1 VEDVSVSS
9 LDSEKDWGVATREA
23 AGLGRLLHQYRLAGG
38 LTQEELAERAGVS
51 ARSVSDLE
59 RGLNRTPHPSTIR
72 RLADALDL
80 TPAQRTL
87 FLASGSQERGGD
99 PHPNL
104 AEAVPTRKAVFV
116 LPRLRVAA
124 PAAVCLLALAVAGL
138 FLALRTGGS
147 SAGTVGVR
155 STAQVPVVLAAW
167 GSPSGRPAAWGGELG
182 AAVAGPNGT
191 GYAVSFGTATTVL
204 RFSASGEQLS
214 SWTIAGTH
222 GHPIGIHNGNV
233 DAHGNLW
240 LTTDDSY
247 VREYSPDGRLLA
259 RWGGPGFN
267 PGQFADPRGLGIAS
281 DGDVVVGD
289 SGHHRIQILTPVGKP
304 ILQWAGPGNSPQ
316 SFAPLIIATDAQ
328 DHVYILDTGIWQIE
342 KYTLQG
348 KLLGIWHPPGLMKT
362 NSFCGPDLGTDRH
375 GHIYVL
381 DCGPNWL
388 RIDKLDSSGRELAT
402 WTSLGTHPRVSRHV
416 TSIRFNDQGVGYV
429 AVRGSQVVLKID
441 EAGHVLA
448 SWRVQQIRQPLLR
461 SPKVVAADGSGNL
474 YVTDWARNQ
483 VVKLSTGS
491 DSVERWSVVVT
502 RPPAAEAWPGLAVT
516 PQGDIVLA
524 DVGRTRV
531 DTYSSSG
538 KLLSWWGEAGN
549 ATRQFLA
556 PTGLGIDGR
565 GDVTVLDVESGNTV
579 ARTFSPSG
587 QFIRSWCANCNL
599 PDLTLPTTTT
609 EDSAGDVYVAFPTE
623 IVKYSP
629 RGLPLRSFEGG
640 HSGPG
645 HFFAAAGI
653 AVDGHGNVYVTDPG
667 DRTLQVF
674 SSSRKLLAW
683 WSRLGRDG
691 PRFTNPGGVTVDARG
706 DIYVIDG
713 SRILELAPL
722 VGP

>member
-1 VEDVSVSS
+1 
-9 LDSEKDWGVATREA
+9 VATREA
-23 AGLGRLLHQYRLAGG
+23 AGLGGLLHQYRIAAG

-72 RLADALDL
+72 GLADALDL

-104 AEAVPTRKAVFV
+104 AEAVPTRKTVFV
-116 LPRLRVAA
+116 LPRMRVAA

-138 FLALRTGGS
+138 VLALRPGGS
-147 SAGTVGVR
+147 SAGTVGLH
-155 STAQVPVVLAAW
+155 STARVPVVLAAW
-167 GSPSGRPAAWGGELG
+167 GAASGKPAAWGSELG

-214 SWTIAGTH
+214 SWTIPGTTH
-222 GHPIGIHNGNV
+222 GRPIGINNGNV

-240 LTTDDSY
+240 LTMTDSY

-259 RWGGPGFN
+259 RWGGAGFN
-267 PGQFADPRGLGIAS
+267 PGQFANPRGLGIAS

-289 SGHHRIQILTPVGKP
+289 AGHHRIQVLTPAGKP
-304 ILQWAGPGNSPQ
+304 IFQWAGPGNSPQ

-328 DHVYILDTGIWQIE
+328 DHVYILDTGIWRIE
-342 KYTLQG
+342 KYTLRG
-348 KLLGIWHPPGLMKT
+348 KLLAIWHPPGLMKT
-362 NSFCGPDLGTDRH
+362 YGVFPFGGPDLATDRY
-375 GHIYVL
+375 GNIYVL
-381 DCGPNWL
+381 DCGPNWV
-388 RIDKLDSSGRELAT
+388 RIDKLDSSGRELAA
-402 WTSLGTHPRVSRHV
+402 WTSLGTHPPVSRHV

-448 SWRVQQIRQPLLR
+448 SWTVQQLRQPLFR
-461 SPKVVAADGSGNL
+461 SPQVVAADGSGNL

-483 VVKLSTGS
+483 VVKLATGS
-491 DSVERWSVVVT
+491 DSVERWSAVVT
-502 RPPAAEAWPGLAVT
+502 SPPAIEPGPGLAVN
-516 PQGDIVLA
+516 PQGDIVLV

-531 DTYSSSG
+531 ETYSPSG
-538 KLLSWWGEAGN
+538 KLLSWWGEVGN
-549 ATRQFLA
+549 AARQFLV
-556 PTGLGIDGR
+556 PTGLGIDSR
-565 GDVTVLDVESGNTV
+565 GDVTVLDVESSNTV

-587 QFIRSWCANCNL
+587 HFIRSWCANCNL

-609 EDSAGDVYVAFPTE
+609 EDPAGDVYVAFPTE
-623 IVKYSP
+623 IVEFSP

-640 HSGPG
+640 HIGPG

-653 AVDGHGNVYVTDPG
+653 AVDGHGNVYVTDSG
-667 DRTLQVF
+667 ERTLQVF
-674 SSSRKLLAW
+674 SSSGKLLAW
-683 WSRLGRDG
+683 WSRLGRNG

-722 VGP
+722 MSL